1 MRPRRLTTIAL
12 ALFSVLA
19 LAAAAGCTLSSGSQY
34 EIDTSST
41 TDLYLT
47 LYQVPSAEIAV
58 YIYQNAC
65 GGHVDCTEQWLKANV
80 TVPGSWSFL
89 GQTVT
94 AEQMWTLGLDYTFGA
109 HVYTNVQWVH
119 GLVDEFGAGDF
130 FHQGWSVRQSGVS
143 TVGAI
148 TNSTCVIPKDGTKCA
163 QETLLPRLGDYL
175 VLGADFKFL
184 EDAGLF
190 RLFTIWALSGVTTSA
205 WDDGQGKR
213 VMDHFSLFTK
223 EGFSAA
229 IFPELDYNFG
239 NGLELGAGALLLLG
253 RDYTKFGD
261 PAAGGSLVFT
271 RGRYSF

>member
-94 AEQMWTLGLDYTFGA
+94 AEQMWTLGLDYYPNGLNGELYGLLVQGA
-109 HVYTNVQWVH
+109 NPSSGGPCLRTDYQLDVTPINFSITDIYWT
-119 GLVDEFGAGDF
+119 
-130 FHQGWSVRQSGVS
+130 SVGRNS
-143 TVGAI
+143 
-148 TNSTCVIPKDGTKCA
+148 STCK
-163 QETLLPRLGDYL
+163 LG
-175 VLGADFKFL
+175 
-184 EDAGLF
+184 
-190 RLFTIWALSGVTTSA
+190 SA
-205 WDDGQGKR
+205 
-213 VMDHFSLFTK
+213 S
-223 EGFSAA
+223 
-229 IFPELDYNFG
+229 
-239 NGLELGAGALLLLG
+239 
-253 RDYTKFGD
+253 
-261 PAAGGSLVFT
+261 
-271 RGRYSF
+271 